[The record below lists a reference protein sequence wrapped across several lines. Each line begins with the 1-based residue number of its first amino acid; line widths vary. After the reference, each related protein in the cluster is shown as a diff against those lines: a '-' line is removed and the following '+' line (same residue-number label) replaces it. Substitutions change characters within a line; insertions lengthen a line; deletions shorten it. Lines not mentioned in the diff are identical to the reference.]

1 MRNNLPVVQVPM
13 KGETIG
19 PDQKMVGYP
28 KLWQSRKNKISR
40 VNIKGE
46 NSVAPW
52 TTYPAK
58 TNIPLT
64 KKRWNSNLQSFL
76 FHSLS
81 LSIEWSS
88 NNHFLPTEKKIPQQ
102 FELPNIWACF
112 FLGHLKLKL
121 PRIELAPNIWAW
133 SQETN

>member
-19 PDQKMVGYP
+19 PDQKIVGYP
-28 KLWQSRKNKISR
+28 KLWQSWKNKISR
-40 VNIKGE
+40 VNIKRE
-46 NSVAPW
+46 HNVAPW

-64 KKRWNSNLQSFL
+64 KKDETLIFNPFYFIIYPSQSSDHQTTTFYPQ
-76 FHSLS
+76 
-81 LSIEWSS
+81 I
-88 NNHFLPTEKKIPQQ
+88 KKIPQQ
-102 FELPNIWACF
+102 FELPDIWACF

-121 PRIELAPNIWAW
+121 PRIELAPYIWAW